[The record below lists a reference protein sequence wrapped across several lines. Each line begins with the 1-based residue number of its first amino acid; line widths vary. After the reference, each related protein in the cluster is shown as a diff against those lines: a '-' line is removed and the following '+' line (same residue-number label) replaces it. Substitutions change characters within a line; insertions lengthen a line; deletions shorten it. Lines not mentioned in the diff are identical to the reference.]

1 MRTLV
6 FDDFCFG
13 NIGIPGDIG
22 TIGKVR
28 RKFEG
33 AAFLYPPTRPEKQGK
48 GVREGVPLMRHKYIW
63 GFCPDEFEK
72 PIQVEMTQTSRVPL
86 QQAMRMG

>member
-1 MRTLV
+1 MIQAFFMRTLV

-48 GVREGVPLMRHKYIW
+48 GVREGVPLS
-63 GFCPDEFEK
+63 G
-72 PIQVEMTQTSRVPL
+72 TSMYGESA
-86 QQAMRMG
+86 QASLFAAFVR